1 MLTRLYGLRID
12 AAKSV
17 RETHAIL
24 KAEHHEA
31 YTKKCKTAQQDDED
45 LTKANWMN
53 IQRFQSNWIKKMNER
68 GNTLRKP
75 GGGRPA
81 TELSAACKKIV
92 EKNALVKGGSEKK
105 VRAALAAKGYKI
117 SRSKLFRE
125 MRKILDWAHPIK
137 MFRLF
142 PRMMESR
149 MQFADFWTNLE
160 NYGKLTVND
169 QVGINRSATFLA
181 KVWNWLFTDE
191 KTFYTFGSNTKI
203 PPRWVTKG
211 RQYTVQTCKVTQK
224 SFHVWGGI
232 CGHGNTKL
240 YIFEDIMDANKKS
253 ISWRSAA
260 CLPCVT
266 YTRVPT
272 RTST

>member
-1 MLTRLYGLRID
+1 M
-12 AAKSV
+12 
-17 RETHAIL
+17 
-24 KAEHHEA
+24 
-31 YTKKCKTAQQDDED
+31 
-45 LTKANWMN
+45 
-53 IQRFQSNWIKKMNER
+53 
-68 GNTLRKP
+68 
-75 GGGRPA
+75 
-81 TELSAACKKIV
+81 
-92 EKNALVKGGSEKK
+92 
-105 VRAALAAKGYKI
+105 
-117 SRSKLFRE
+117 
-125 MRKILDWAHPIK
+125 
-137 MFRLF
+137 
-142 PRMMESR
+142 
-149 MQFADFWTNLE
+149 
-160 NYGKLTVND
+160 ND

-191 KTFYTFGSNTKI
+191 KTFYTFGNNTKI
-203 PPRWVTKG
+203 PPQWVKKG